1 MEEEMTEVL
10 VINILEDVWFF
21 MIYNKI
27 PGKNEKRLRTNIFEQ
42 QTEDINYDTYARC
55 RSVLWSIM
63 LSECV
68 LFNAKPQNSG

>member
-27 PGKNEKRLRTNIFEQ
+27 SGKN
-42 QTEDINYDTYARC
+42 
-55 RSVLWSIM
+55 
-63 LSECV
+63 
-68 LFNAKPQNSG
+68 